1 MSGRGRIQVDRSFRF
16 ELVSAEPR
24 VIREHAAALIRT
36 WFHNLV
42 TGRIPGGWACS
53 SAGQSARLISV
64 RSEVQVFPGPPRS
77 ESSFRPTPEAPTS
90 ETPAPADRWARR
102 QPQLGGISSVGRA
115 PGLQPGG
122 HRFEP
127 GILQG
132 RRKAQRGKATSRR
145 RTAGSSRTGSC
156 SRPRLPPEGGSGERI
171 TPLYQRKRLAISRCI
186 QRRWRKDRE
195 TRRVPPGTLRFRGQ
209 VTKGARWMPWRRK
222 AMKDVADCDKPRGA
236 VSRLRSGDFRMG

>member
-1 MSGRGRIQVDRSFRF
+1 MGGRGEDPGRSF
-16 ELVSAEPR
+16 VS
-24 VIREHAAALIRT
+24 IRARLCRT
-36 WFHNLV
+36 ESHSGARRSPHPHLFR
-42 TGRIPGGWACS
+42 GRIPGGWACS

-77 ESSFRPTPEAPTS
+77 ESSFRLRLKRP
-90 ETPAPADRWARR
+90 DRRVGK
-102 QPQLGGISSVGRA
+102 PQLGGISSVGRA

-132 RRKAQRGKATSRR
+132 RREAQRGSHEPRSNRGPFPTPGGAPAPSLPTEGAASG
-145 RTAGSSRTGSC
+145 APLSINGSVWQFQGA
-156 SRPRLPPEGGSGERI
+156 L
-171 TPLYQRKRLAISRCI
+171 